1 MWSCKLIEII
11 LRGCGVYASGNSQP
25 EGVYAQVCK
34 CSQPACLTSSFI
46 LCALLQ
52 ARLSFTHI
60 GGPESSRR
68 AGMDA
73 GDADGAD
80 ALLSLAKLA
89 NAESSGILMDEDVD
103 LQQDTYMDQI
113 DTPSLAA
120 RPRRSAKPPPKADVR
135 HCPSS

>member
-1 MWSCKLIEII
+1 
-11 LRGCGVYASGNSQP
+11 
-25 EGVYAQVCK
+25 
-34 CSQPACLTSSFI
+34 
-46 LCALLQ
+46 
-52 ARLSFTHI
+52 
-60 GGPESSRR
+60 
-68 AGMDA
+68 MDA

-89 NAESSGILMDEDVD
+89 NAESSGILMDEDID

-135 HCPSS
+135 HRLSSSCLHVCCAPGILGYCMFRTL

>member
-1 MWSCKLIEII
+1 
-11 LRGCGVYASGNSQP
+11 
-25 EGVYAQVCK
+25 
-34 CSQPACLTSSFI
+34 
-46 LCALLQ
+46 
-52 ARLSFTHI
+52 
-60 GGPESSRR
+60 
-68 AGMDA
+68 MDA

-89 NAESSGILMDEDVD
+89 NAESSGILMDEDID

-135 HCPSS
+135 HQLSSDSLHVCSTPGLS